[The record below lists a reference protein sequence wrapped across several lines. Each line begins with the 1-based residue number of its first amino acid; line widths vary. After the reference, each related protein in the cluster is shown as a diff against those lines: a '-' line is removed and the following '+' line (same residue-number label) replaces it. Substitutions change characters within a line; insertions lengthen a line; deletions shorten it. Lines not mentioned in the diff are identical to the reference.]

1 MVPSRSLRRLA
12 SGAAAVAV
20 ATGAYGFLAMMGAF
34 GPVSCWTSRSASST
48 GEATTSRGCTAGV
61 DYLLGGAGGNAP
73 VLFFWAIV
81 LLSLVALGGVAAWRG
96 RRYLTWTTAAVGVAV
111 SVVGMMSVGWYFVLP
126 TLSLLVAAAALT
138 LAERGAAEG
147 RDLAGT

>member
-1 MVPSRSLRRLA
+1 MVPSRSLRGLA
-12 SGAAAVAV
+12 SGAGAVAV

-48 GEATTSRGCTAGV
+48 GEVTTSRGCTAGV

-73 VLFFWAIV
+73 VLFFWAVV
-81 LLSLVALGGVAAWRG
+81 LLGLVALGGVAAWRG

-111 SVVGMMSVGWYFVLP
+111 SVVGVMSVGWYFVLP

-138 LAERGAAEG
+138 LAERRAAEG